1 MSVTISSADEF
12 KAASERSNAL
22 ADCEEGTPEAAESAE
37 LAAAMGKWERAQQ
50 ALGDVGPE

>member
-22 ADCEEGTPEAAESAE
+22 ADREEGTPEAAESAE